1 VTRPFLDVGDGLAI
15 HRLEPSDAEALQV
28 VIERNRERLMRWMAW
43 AQGSTVDTTREFITV
58 NGDGLDP
65 LGLIADGVLVG
76 TIGARPEP
84 MRGDAEIGY
93 WIDERIEG
101 RGIVTRACR
110 ALIRHLL
117 EDLDLHRV
125 TIRAA
130 PDNARSRAIAERLG
144 FTQEGVLREAGWS
157 SPGYHDLVVYGL
169 LDREWPR

>member
-43 AQGSTVDTTREFITV
+43 AQGSTVDTTRGFIAQ

-65 LGLIADGVLVG
+65 LGLIADGALVG

-93 WIDERIEG
+93 WIDERTEG

-110 ALIRHLL
+110 ALILHLL
-117 EDLDLHRV
+117 DDLDLHRV